1 MAPLG
6 MKFYTGKQFPADYQ
20 NNILI
25 AEHGSWNRHKY
36 QGGRIMRVITDPQG
50 KNAKQEVFATGW
62 INGDQSYTGR
72 PADILLA
79 PDGSILVADDWAGAI
94 YRISYGK

>member
-1 MAPLG
+1 MGGQSPLPNTFG
-6 MKFYTGKQFPADYQ
+6 FFSEEIQLGCRIVRVVADA
-20 NNILI
+20 N
-25 AEHGSWNRHKY
+25 G
-36 QGGRIMRVITDPQG
+36 T
-50 KNAKQEVFATGW
+50 NAKQEVFASGW

-94 YRISYGK
+94 YRISYAK

>member
-1 MAPLG
+1 
-6 MKFYTGKQFPADYQ
+6 MKFYTGKQFPADYT
-20 NNILI
+20 NSMLI

-36 QGGRIMRVITDPQG
+36 TGGRIVRVVADANG
-50 KNAKQEVFATGW
+50 KNAKQEVFASGW

-94 YRISYGK
+94 YRISYAK

>member
-1 MAPLG
+1 
-6 MKFYTGKQFPADYQ
+6 MKFYTGNQFPADYK

-36 QGGRIMRVITDPQG
+36 QGGRIMRVITDAQG
-50 KNAKQEVFATGW
+50 KNVKQEVFATGW

-79 PDGSILVADDWAGAI
+79 PDGSILVADDWAGAV